1 MKYFCNHNNYIGFIT
16 EYFDLKGGVEQS
28 VVAGLDVAQLHF
40 DDALNVEVWRKIPS
54 DLALSF
60 VSNVVH
66 WALVGINFHQQ
77 ILQSQTI
84 T

>member
-40 DDALNVEVWRKIPS
+40 DDALNVEV
-54 DLALSF
+54 
-60 VSNVVH
+60 
-66 WALVGINFHQQ
+66 
-77 ILQSQTI
+77 
-84 T
+84 